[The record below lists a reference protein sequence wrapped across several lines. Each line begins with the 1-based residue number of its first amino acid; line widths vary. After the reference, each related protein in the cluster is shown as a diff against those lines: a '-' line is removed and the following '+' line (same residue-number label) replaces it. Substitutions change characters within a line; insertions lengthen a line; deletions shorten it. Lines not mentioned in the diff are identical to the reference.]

1 MLPTNNELELDLSS
15 TVPNLSPGLLLRMGE
30 RLRIGDLLLGEGD
43 LLLYRGE
50 GDLRLGEGDLRLGEG
65 DLLFGDGEGERLRF
79 GEGEA
84 SAFLSSAPF
93 VRFSASL
100 ILS

>member
-1 MLPTNNELELDLSS
+1 
-15 TVPNLSPGLLLRMGE
+15 MGE
-30 RLRIGDLLLGEGD
+30 RLRMGDLLLGEGD

-50 GDLRLGEGDLRLGEG
+50 GDLLLGEGDLRLGEG

-84 SAFLSSAPF
+84 SGFLSSPF

-100 ILS
+100 ILSYKTTA